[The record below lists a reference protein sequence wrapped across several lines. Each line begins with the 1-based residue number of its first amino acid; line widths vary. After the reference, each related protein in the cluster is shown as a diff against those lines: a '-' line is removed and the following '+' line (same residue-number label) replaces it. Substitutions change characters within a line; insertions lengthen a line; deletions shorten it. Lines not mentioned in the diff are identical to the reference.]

1 LNFTE
6 KKKEKKEQKQ
16 ERWQNHHHHHHLLL
30 LLLLGGGNRFLLS
43 LYLWL
48 MQEVQTEGWFT
59 FSQNPHTHP
68 LRAIIK
74 PKHPQTKKQNKKY
87 SLSHPQ
93 SASSHQFHHHH
104 HHHLLLLHHHHPI
117 MAIYL

>member
-1 LNFTE
+1 
-6 KKKEKKEQKQ
+6 
-16 ERWQNHHHHHHLLL
+16 
-30 LLLLGGGNRFLLS
+30 
-43 LYLWL
+43 
-48 MQEVQTEGWFT
+48 MQEVQTEDWFT

-68 LRAIIK
+68 LLAIIK
-74 PKHPQTKKQNKKY
+74 PKHPQTKKPKKIKN
-87 SLSHPQ
+87 SLSLPQ